1 MSESAEGALHCVE
14 LMRFDL
20 ILTDNILPGMTG
32 LQSLSRLRA
41 SGASVILMSS
51 QCGPDTGKDALLL
64 GAVAFIKKPFTARE
78 LSRLL
83 SKLGCYTGPC
93 R

>member
-1 MSESAEGALHCVE
+1 MEST
-14 LMRFDL
+14 RFDL

-41 SGASVILMSS
+41 SGAPVIVMSS
-51 QCGPDTGKDALLL
+51 QCGPDTEKDALLL
-64 GAVAFIKKPFTARE
+64 GASAFIKKPFTIGE
-78 LSRLL
+78 LKRLL

-93 R
+93 P